1 MKTLTK
7 PKTEGPR
14 VRDLAPKKEVKGGT
28 WGSGSGA
35 PKSSRLHALH
45 VYEDGADEWYV
56 GLRGGR
62 WARPLSKE
70 RAIEE
75 ARLRAAQEG
84 IREIGVYNQTGKLL
98 ETLAV

>member
-7 PKTEGPR
+7 PKTAGPKI
-14 VRDLAPKKEVKGGT
+14 RDLAPKKDVKGGT
-28 WGSGSGA
+28 WGSGGA
-35 PKSSRLHALH
+35 PKSPRPHALH

-56 GLRGGR
+56 GLRCGR

-84 IREIGVYNQTGKLL
+84 IREIGVYNQTRELL